1 MYAPATCTTT
11 ITNNHRGWLEMPDGT
26 YRGFDTLKREDSF
39 RNPSKKGL
47 TVPILNEFVAP
58 HIESFNALF
67 DDSGLPNGD
76 GNGKG
81 LLSLAVQDIGERV
94 VFDYTGPT
102 DEDGTPGLGNR
113 LSCGCYLHLSAML
126 FRSNIRSS
134 SD

>member
-1 MYAPATCTTT
+1 
-11 ITNNHRGWLEMPDGT
+11 MPDGT

-39 RNPSKKGL
+39 KNPVKKGS

-81 LLSLAVQDIGERV
+81 LLSLGVQDIGEKV
-94 VFDYTGPT
+94 VFDYTGPP
-102 DEDGTPGLGNR
+102 DEDGNPGLGNR
-113 LSCGCYLHLSAML
+113 LSCECYLCVYILHKT
-126 FRSNIRSS
+126 
-134 SD
+134 